1 MKTSFVRLAR
11 IGTLL
16 ALLVVVIGAWVRL
29 TDAGLGCP
37 DWPGCYGQL
46 VVTES
51 TRVAAEA
58 FPERP
63 LDVGKA
69 WREMIH
75 RYLATGLG
83 LLCLIMAALSWAN
96 RLDPEQ
102 PTRLPWVLLAVVI
115 FQGLLGMWTV
125 TLLLQPVI
133 VLAHLLGGLTT
144 LGLVFWLGEWRRWLS
159 LGTGLALGTCAARGG
174 SSRPTSRRQVAPPED
189 ARAAR
194 PERAMPPD
202 VTQVASQQAVSPQA
216 ASPGAA
222 SPQMARTKL
231 RQLAQVPSPWLARAG
246 IAALLILLVQIA
258 LGGWTSANYAALA
271 CPDFPTCQT
280 RWWPPVTDFR
290 EGFVLWRELG
300 VDYEGG
306 VLDNPARVAIHFSHR
321 LGAVAATAM
330 LGLLGWMM
338 VRRPRLKA
346 DGIAVLGA
354 LGVQLILGA
363 SIIIYSVPLAIAV
376 AHNGVAALLLLTVL
390 NANQRIGHFR

>member
-1 MKTSFVRLAR
+1 MRLAR
-11 IGTLL
+11 LGTLL
-16 ALLVVVIGAWVRL
+16 ALLVVVLGAWVRL

-46 VVTES
+46 IVTES
-51 TRVAAEA
+51 TREAAEA
-58 FPERP
+58 FPQRP

-83 LLCLIMAALSWAN
+83 LLCLIMAALAWLN
-96 RLDPEQ
+96 RHDPSQ
-102 PTRLPWVLLAVVI
+102 PTRLPFILLAVVV

-144 LGLVFWLGEWRRWLS
+144 LGLLFWLGEWRR
-159 LGTGLALGTCAARGG
+159 
-174 SSRPTSRRQVAPPED
+174 RPWSGDDSP
-189 ARAAR
+189 R
-194 PERAMPPD
+194 PEKSAP
-202 VTQVASQQAVSPQA
+202 A
-216 ASPGAA
+216 A
-222 SPQMARTKL
+222 
-231 RQLAQVPSPWLARAG
+231 SPWLARAG
-246 IAALLILLVQIA
+246 LAAASILAVQIA

-306 VLDNPARVAIHFSHR
+306 VLDNPARVAIHVSHR
-321 LGAVAATAM
+321 LGAIAATIV
-330 LGLLGWMM
+330 LCLLGWMM
-338 VRRPRLKA
+338 ARRPRLRP

-354 LGVQLILGA
+354 LGVQLVLGA
-363 SIIIYSVPLAIAV
+363 SIIIYSIPLSIAV
-376 AHNGVAALLLLTVL
+376 AHNGMAALLLLTVL
-390 NANQRIGHFR
+390 NANQRIGHNQ

>member
-51 TRVAAEA
+51 TREAAET

-63 LDVGKA
+63 LDMGKA
-69 WREMIH
+69 WREMVH

-83 LLCLIMAALSWAN
+83 LLCLIMAGLAWAN
-96 RLDPEQ
+96 RRDPAQ
-102 PTRLPWVLLAVVI
+102 PTRLAYTLLGIVI

-144 LGLVFWLGEWRRWLS
+144 LGLLFWLGEWRDWVSSRLDLLRQWSGIGAVSRPDRREPPGGSRGQGDDAPAASLWLPRA
-159 LGTGLALGTCAARGG
+159 GLAAL
-174 SSRPTSRRQVAPPED
+174 SI
-189 ARAAR
+189 
-194 PERAMPPD
+194 
-202 VTQVASQQAVSPQA
+202 
-216 ASPGAA
+216 
-222 SPQMARTKL
+222 
-231 RQLAQVPSPWLARAG
+231 LA
-246 IAALLILLVQIA
+246 VQIA

-321 LGAVAATAM
+321 LGAIAATAI
-330 LGLLGWMM
+330 LGLLGWQM
-338 VRRPRLKA
+338 VRRPRLRP
-346 DGIAVLGA
+346 DGIAVLAA
-354 LGVQLILGA
+354 LGIQLILGA
-363 SIIIYSVPLAIAV
+363 SIIVHGVPLAVAV
-376 AHNGVAALLLLTVL
+376 AHNGVAALLLLAVL
-390 NANQRIGHFR
+390 NANQRIGNYR

>member
-1 MKTSFVRLAR
+1 MKTGTSFLRLAR
-11 IGTLL
+11 LGTLL

-46 VVTES
+46 IVTES
-51 TRVAAEA
+51 TPEAAEA
-58 FPERP
+58 FPQRP

-83 LLCLIMAALSWAN
+83 LLCLIMAGLAWFN
-96 RLDPEQ
+96 RRDPSQ
-102 PTRLPWVLLAVVI
+102 PTRLPYVLLAVVI

-125 TLLLQPVI
+125 TLLLKPVI

-144 LGLVFWLGEWRRWLS
+144 LGLLFWLAEWRRRPSSGDDPPWLGHS
-159 LGTGLALGTCAARGG
+159 APAA
-174 SSRPTSRRQVAPPED
+174 
-189 ARAAR
+189 
-194 PERAMPPD
+194 
-202 VTQVASQQAVSPQA
+202 
-216 ASPGAA
+216 
-222 SPQMARTKL
+222 
-231 RQLAQVPSPWLARAG
+231 SPWLARAG
-246 IAALLILLVQIA
+246 LAAASILVVQIA

-306 VLDNPARVAIHFSHR
+306 VLDNPARVAIHVSHR
-321 LGAVAATAM
+321 LGAIAATIV

-338 VRRPRLKA
+338 ARRPRLRP
-346 DGIAVLGA
+346 DGTAVLGA
-354 LGVQLILGA
+354 LGVQLVLGA
-363 SIIIYSVPLAIAV
+363 SIIIYSVPLSIAV
-376 AHNGVAALLLLTVL
+376 AHNGMAALLLLTVL
-390 NANQRIGHFR
+390 NANQRIGHYQ

>member
-1 MKTSFVRLAR
+1 MRNSFVLLAR
-11 IGTLL
+11 VGTVL
-16 ALLVVVIGAWVRL
+16 ALAVVVIGAWVRL

-51 TRVAAEA
+51 VREAAEA

-63 LDVGKA
+63 LDMGKA

-83 LLCLIMAALSWAN
+83 LLCLILSGVAWFN
-96 RLDPEQ
+96 RRDPAQ
-102 PTRLPWVLLAVVI
+102 PSRLPHILLAVVI

-125 TLLLQPVI
+125 TLLLKPVI
-133 VLAHLLGGLTT
+133 VMAHLLGGLTT
-144 LGLVFWLGEWRRWLS
+144 LGLLFWLGEWRRLVS
-159 LGTGLALGTCAARGG
+159 SVGDFAGPVDTSGAAAGSTSAGDSASAGPLPLRRLALAGT
-174 SSRPTSRRQVAPPED
+174 V
-189 ARAAR
+189 
-194 PERAMPPD
+194 
-202 VTQVASQQAVSPQA
+202 
-216 ASPGAA
+216 
-222 SPQMARTKL
+222 
-231 RQLAQVPSPWLARAG
+231 
-246 IAALLILLVQIA
+246 ILVLQIA

-321 LGAVAATAM
+321 LGAIAATIA

-338 VRRPRLKA
+338 VRRPRLRP
-346 DGIAVLGA
+346 DGIAVWAA
-354 LGVQLILGA
+354 LGVQLTLGA
-363 SIIIYSVPLAIAV
+363 SIIIYGVPLTVAV
-376 AHNGVAALLLLTVL
+376 AHNGVAALLLLAVL
-390 NANQRIGHFR
+390 NANQRIANYP

>member
-1 MKTSFVRLAR
+1 MARTGTVLAM
-11 IGTLL
+11 
-16 ALLVVVIGAWVRL
+16 LVVVIGAWVRL

-51 TRVAAEA
+51 TREAAEA

-63 LDVGKA
+63 LDMGKA

-83 LLCLIMAALSWAN
+83 LLCLIMAGLAWAN
-96 RLDPEQ
+96 RRDPEQ
-102 PTRLPWVLLAVVI
+102 PTRLAYVLLALVI

-125 TLLLQPVI
+125 TLLLQPLI
-133 VLAHLLGGLTT
+133 VLAHLLGGLAT
-144 LGLVFWLGEWRRWLS
+144 LGLLFWLGEWRR
-159 LGTGLALGTCAARGG
+159 LASFDDDST
-174 SSRPTSRRQVAPPED
+174 RPVRL
-189 ARAAR
+189 
-194 PERAMPPD
+194 
-202 VTQVASQQAVSPQA
+202 
-216 ASPGAA
+216 
-222 SPQMARTKL
+222 ART
-231 RQLAQVPSPWLARAG
+231 ASPWLARAG
-246 IAALLILLVQIA
+246 IAALAVLLVQIA

-290 EGFVLWRELG
+290 EGFVLWRDSG

-321 LGAVAATAM
+321 LGAIAATLV

-338 VRRPRLKA
+338 VRRPRLRP
-346 DGIAVLGA
+346 DGIAVLVA

-363 SIIIYSVPLAIAV
+363 SIIVYGVPLAVAV
-376 AHNGVAALLLLTVL
+376 AHNGVAALLLLAVL
-390 NANQRIGHFR
+390 NANQRTGHYQ

>member
-1 MKTSFVRLAR
+1 MRLAR

-51 TRVAAEA
+51 TREAAEA

-83 LLCLIMAALSWAN
+83 LLCLIMAGLAWAN
-96 RLDPEQ
+96 RRDPAQ
-102 PTRLPWVLLAVVI
+102 PTRLAYILLGVVI

-144 LGLVFWLGEWRRWLS
+144 LGVLFWLGEWRDWVSAR
-159 LGTGLALGTCAARGG
+159 LALPRQWRGVGTV
-174 SSRPTSRRQVAPPED
+174 S
-189 ARAAR
+189 R
-194 PERAMPPD
+194 PERRESP
-202 VTQVASQQAVSPQA
+202 AVSRGQGDDAPA
-216 ASPGAA
+216 
-222 SPQMARTKL
+222 
-231 RQLAQVPSPWLARAG
+231 SPWLPRAG
-246 IAALLILLVQIA
+246 LAAVSVLAVQIA

-321 LGAVAATAM
+321 LGAIAATAI

-338 VRRPRLKA
+338 LRRPRLRP

-363 SIIIYSVPLAIAV
+363 SIIVYGVPLAVAV
-376 AHNGVAALLLLTVL
+376 AHNGVAALLLLAVL
-390 NANQRIGHFR
+390 NANQRIGHYR

>member
-1 MKTSFVRLAR
+1 MRQSFHLLAR

-51 TRVAAEA
+51 TREAAEA
-58 FPERP
+58 FPDRP

-83 LLCLIMAALSWAN
+83 LLCLIMAGLAWAN
-96 RLDPEQ
+96 RRDPEQ
-102 PTRLPWVLLAVVI
+102 PTNLAYVLLAVVI

-125 TLLLQPVI
+125 TLLLQPLI
-133 VLAHLLGGLTT
+133 VMAHLLGGLTT
-144 LGLVFWLGEWRRWLS
+144 LGLLFWLGEWRRWLS
-159 LGTGLALGTCAARGG
+159 PGTDHPEQKQAERTE
-174 SSRPTSRRQVAPPED
+174 QYEAPRSEP
-189 ARAAR
+189 
-194 PERAMPPD
+194 AMPPD
-202 VTQVASQQAVSPQA
+202 ATQA
-216 ASPGAA
+216 ASLQVARTTLPEVAGAA
-222 SPQMARTKL
+222 E
-231 RQLAQVPSPWLARAG
+231 AQPPLGTRAVSPWLARAG
-246 IAALLILLVQIA
+246 IAALLILLIQIA

-321 LGAVAATAM
+321 LGAIVTTAM

-338 VRRPRLKA
+338 VRRPGLRP
-346 DGIAVLGA
+346 DGIAVLVA
-354 LGVQLILGA
+354 LALQLTLGA
-363 SIIIYSVPLAIAV
+363 GIILYGVPLAVAV
-376 AHNGVAALLLLTVL
+376 AHNGVAALLLLAVL
-390 NANQRIGHFR
+390 NANQRIGNHR

>member
-46 VVTES
+46 IVTES
-51 TRVAAEA
+51 TREAAEA

-83 LLCLIMAALSWAN
+83 LLCLIMAGLAWAN
-96 RLDPEQ
+96 RRDPEQ
-102 PTRLPWVLLAVVI
+102 PTRLAYILLALVI

-133 VLAHLLGGLTT
+133 VMAHLLGGLAT
-144 LGLVFWLGEWRRWLS
+144 LGLLFWLGEWRRLLS
-159 LGTGLALGTCAARGG
+159 SRGG
-174 SSRPTSRRQVAPPED
+174 LHPPEHE
-189 ARAAR
+189 AR
-194 PERAMPPD
+194 
-202 VTQVASQQAVSPQA
+202 A
-216 ASPGAA
+216 ASPG
-222 SPQMARTKL
+222 
-231 RQLAQVPSPWLARAG
+231 LARAG
-246 IAALLILLVQIA
+246 IAALLILLLQIA

-321 LGAVAATAM
+321 LGAIAATAI

-338 VRRPRLKA
+338 ARRPRLRP

-363 SIIIYSVPLAIAV
+363 GIIIYGVPLAVAV

-390 NANQRIGHFR
+390 NANQRIGNYR

>member
-1 MKTSFVRLAR
+1 MRLAR

-46 VVTES
+46 IVTES
-51 TRVAAEA
+51 TREAAEA

-83 LLCLIMAALSWAN
+83 LLCLIMAGLAWAN
-96 RLDPEQ
+96 RRDPEQ
-102 PTRLPWVLLAVVI
+102 PTRLAYILLALVI

-133 VLAHLLGGLTT
+133 VMAHLLGGLAT
-144 LGLVFWLGEWRRWLS
+144 LGLLFWLGEWRDWVSAR
-159 LGTGLALGTCAARGG
+159 LALPRQWRGVGAA
-174 SSRPTSRRQVAPPED
+174 S
-189 ARAAR
+189 R
-194 PERAMPPD
+194 PERREFP
-202 VTQVASQQAVSPQA
+202 A
-216 ASPGAA
+216 ASREQGDDAPTA
-222 SPQMARTKL
+222 
-231 RQLAQVPSPWLARAG
+231 SPWLPRAG
-246 IAALLILLVQIA
+246 LAAVSILIVQIA

-321 LGAVAATAM
+321 LGAIAATAM
-330 LGLLGWMM
+330 LGLLGWLM
-338 VRRPRLKA
+338 VRRPRLRP

-363 SIIIYSVPLAIAV
+363 SIIIYGVPLAVAV

-390 NANQRIGHFR
+390 NANQRIGNFR

>member
-1 MKTSFVRLAR
+1 MRLAR
-11 IGTLL
+11 LGTLL

-46 VVTES
+46 IVTES
-51 TRVAAEA
+51 TREAAEA

-83 LLCLIMAALSWAN
+83 LLCLIMAGIAWAN
-96 RLDPEQ
+96 RRDPEQ
-102 PTRLPWVLLAVVI
+102 PTRLAYILLALVI

-133 VLAHLLGGLTT
+133 VMAHLLGGLAT
-144 LGLVFWLGEWRRWLS
+144 LGLLFWLGEWRRLLS
-159 LGTGLALGTCAARGG
+159 SRGG
-174 SSRPTSRRQVAPPED
+174 LRPPEHE
-189 ARAAR
+189 AR
-194 PERAMPPD
+194 
-202 VTQVASQQAVSPQA
+202 A
-216 ASPGAA
+216 ASPG
-222 SPQMARTKL
+222 
-231 RQLAQVPSPWLARAG
+231 LARAG
-246 IAALLILLVQIA
+246 IAALLILLLQIA

-321 LGAVAATAM
+321 LGAIAATAI

-338 VRRPRLKA
+338 LRRPRLRP

-363 SIIIYSVPLAIAV
+363 SIIIYGVPLAVAV
-376 AHNGVAALLLLTVL
+376 AHNGVAALLLLAVL
-390 NANQRIGHFR
+390 NANQRIGHYR

>member
-1 MKTSFVRLAR
+1 MKTSFARLAR

-51 TRVAAEA
+51 TREAAEA

-83 LLCLIMAALSWAN
+83 LICLIMAGVAWFN
-96 RLDPEQ
+96 RRDPEQ
-102 PTRLPWVLLAVVI
+102 PTRLAYVLLAVVI

-133 VLAHLLGGLTT
+133 VMAHLLGGLTT
-144 LGLVFWLGEWRRWLS
+144 LGLLFWLGDWRRALS
-159 LGTGLALGTCAARGG
+159 SMASGAFTLTANRASGTMAGPGASTTSGPITGLENGPAPEPAA
-174 SSRPTSRRQVAPPED
+174 
-189 ARAAR
+189 ARAA
-194 PERAMPPD
+194 
-202 VTQVASQQAVSPQA
+202 
-216 ASPGAA
+216 
-222 SPQMARTKL
+222 
-231 RQLAQVPSPWLARAG
+231 
-246 IAALLILLVQIA
+246 AALRRLALAGATVLVVQIA

-321 LGAVAATAM
+321 LGAIAATIV
-330 LGLLGWMM
+330 LGLLGWTMA
-338 VRRPRLKA
+338 RRPRLRP

-354 LGVQLILGA
+354 LGVQLVLGA
-363 SIIIYSVPLAIAV
+363 SIIIYSVPLSIAV
-376 AHNGVAALLLLTVL
+376 AHNGVAALLLLAVL
-390 NANQRIGHFR
+390 NANQRIGHYR

>member
-46 VVTES
+46 IVTES
-51 TRVAAEA
+51 TREAAEA

-83 LLCLIMAALSWAN
+83 LLCVIMAGLAWAN
-96 RLDPEQ
+96 RRDPEQ
-102 PTRLPWVLLAVVI
+102 PTRLAYILLALVI

-133 VLAHLLGGLTT
+133 VMAHLLGGLAT
-144 LGLVFWLGEWRRWLS
+144 LGLLFWLGEWRRLLS
-159 LGTGLALGTCAARGG
+159 SRGG
-174 SSRPTSRRQVAPPED
+174 LHSPEHE
-189 ARAAR
+189 ARA
-194 PERAMPPD
+194 E
-202 VTQVASQQAVSPQA
+202 
-216 ASPGAA
+216 SPG
-222 SPQMARTKL
+222 
-231 RQLAQVPSPWLARAG
+231 LARAG
-246 IAALLILLVQIA
+246 IAALLILLLQIA

-321 LGAVAATAM
+321 LGAIAATAI
-330 LGLLGWMM
+330 LGLLGWIML
-338 VRRPRLKA
+338 RRPRLRP

-363 SIIIYSVPLAIAV
+363 SIIIYGVPLAVAV
-376 AHNGVAALLLLTVL
+376 AHNGVAALLLLAVL
-390 NANQRIGHFR
+390 NANQRIGHYR

>member
-1 MKTSFVRLAR
+1 MKTNFLRLAR
-11 IGTLL
+11 LGLVL

-46 VVTES
+46 IVTDNAREA
-51 TRVAAEA
+51 AAE
-58 FPERP
+58 FPDRP

-83 LLCLIMAALSWAN
+83 LLCLILAGMAWRN
-96 RLDPEQ
+96 RRDPDQ
-102 PTRLPWVLLAVVI
+102 PTRLPFVLLGVVV

-133 VLAHLLGGLTT
+133 VMAHLLGGLTT
-144 LGLVFWLGEWRRWLS
+144 LGLLFWLGEWRRRPS
-159 LGTGLALGTCAARGG
+159 PEPGACSPDAG
-174 SSRPTSRRQVAPPED
+174 SPD
-189 ARAAR
+189 AGS
-194 PERAMPPD
+194 PD
-202 VTQVASQQAVSPQA
+202 AG
-216 ASPGAA
+216 SPGPRER
-222 SPQMARTKL
+222 STWPCTGPRW
-231 RQLAQVPSPWLARAG
+231 PRAG
-246 IAALLILLVQIA
+246 SRWLRGAALAAALVLVVQIA

-321 LGAVAATAM
+321 LGAVGAAVI

-338 VRRPRLKA
+338 TRRTVLRP
-346 DGIAVLGA
+346 DGIALLSA
-354 LGVQLILGA
+354 LAMQLILGA
-363 SIIIYSVPLAIAV
+363 SIILYSVPLAIAV
-376 AHNGVAALLLLTVL
+376 AHNAVAALLLLTVL
-390 NANQRIGHFR
+390 NANQRIKQCK